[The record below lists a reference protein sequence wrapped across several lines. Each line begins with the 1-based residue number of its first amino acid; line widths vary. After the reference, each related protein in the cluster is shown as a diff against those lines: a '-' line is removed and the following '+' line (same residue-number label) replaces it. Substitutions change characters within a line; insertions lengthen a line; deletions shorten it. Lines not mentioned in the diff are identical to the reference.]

1 MVAVVSRLGRQLKLE
16 ALWIYRNYIL
26 LTFPV
31 LFGIWMLNELTR
43 MPDNVSHDLYMYAL
57 DFHKVQQTLSLGMA
71 MLLGILTLR
80 KDLKRPSYE
89 WLGTMPVS
97 EHIYVLA
104 KFLVGWL
111 YLSLFTVAMLMVYIP
126 LAFRHDVP
134 TDVIWQHAGQFAL
147 QYELSYAVTLALGML
162 LAQAIPNR
170 ITYVIGF
177 CAWMF
182 GTYFMDIF
190 LLQREQLLAL
200 KTFHLNQ
207 FFLDSVQE
215 SELWWSGL
223 VSEELIWSRAFVA
236 AFTVGMLLVI
246 MLLLA
251 MHKPSSRRLP
261 FWIASFAV
269 VLLCVGLYTP
279 YAHLWQERYEQA
291 ANRKQGSAS
300 INEDDRYTTFPV
312 NRYEIELFHLGRGE
326 IAVTA
331 TLNVPTVGLP
341 ADKPLTLQLHRD
353 LLVREV
359 MWNGE
364 KLDVTRAY
372 DFIQLPVD
380 HIATD
385 REEQKL
391 QFTYQGK
398 LKEWMMFR
406 REQFPIFVQEEQL
419 YLPDYAAWYPIPG
432 DLHLF
437 LYDRQAD
444 QLKMRHELPPMQSF
458 AMEVRVRGFDTRL
471 YGSLTSSRENQDV
484 IVFQSKDTKG
494 LTLFASPDVM
504 ELNVPGESFK
514 LLTSPSNRHEAEAFL
529 SDVNQA
535 RAYFKTWLGEGVE
548 RIEQIA
554 YFPFSMV
561 DVEMD
566 RWQEVKGNTYFIAE
580 TKNHN
585 LDSFQR
591 VNAISAVL
599 FQDLY
604 DGYYYSDQEDGDGSI
619 VGEVRDLFAELYI
632 TEVLNRRSNPTFDL
646 KQSESNVYAAMQK
659 QVHEAIDAG
668 KLDQVKAVLRHFY
681 EAGLTI
687 DPMTPKIPMIT
698 WEQWNE
704 VWERE
709 VMSG

>member
-1 MVAVVSRLGRQLKLE
+1 MSRIWRQLKLE
-16 ALWIYRNYIL
+16 ALWVYRNYIL

-31 LFGIWMLNELTR
+31 LFGVWILNELTR

-80 KDLKRPSYE
+80 KDLKRLSYE

-97 EHIYVLA
+97 EHIYVVA

-111 YLSLFTVAMLMVYIP
+111 YLSLFTLAMLVVYVP
-126 LAFRHDVP
+126 LAYRHDVP
-134 TDVIWQHAGQFAL
+134 APVIWQHAGEFAI

-170 ITYVIGF
+170 VAYLIGF

-190 LLQREQLLAL
+190 LLQREQLMAL

-223 VSEELIWSRAFVA
+223 ANLERLWSRAFVG

-246 MLLLA
+246 MLLLS
-251 MHKPSSRRLP
+251 MNKPSSRRVP
-261 FWIASFAV
+261 FWVASITV

-279 YAHLWQERYEQA
+279 YALLWHDRFEQA
-291 ANRKQGSAS
+291 ANRKLGSAKVETEGS
-300 INEDDRYTTFPV
+300 YTTFPV
-312 NRYEIELFHLGRGE
+312 ERYKIQLTHEGQGE
-326 IAVTA
+326 ISVDA
-331 TLNVPTVGLP
+331 TLSVLTEELP
-341 ADKPLTLQLHRD
+341 ADRPVTFQLHRD
-353 LLVREV
+353 LKLESVK
-359 MWNGE
+359 WNGAE
-364 KLDVTRAY
+364 LEAKREY
-372 DFIQLPVD
+372 DFIQ
-380 HIATD
+380 ISY
-385 REEQKL
+385 EQVETERVEQQI
-391 QFTYQGK
+391 QFTYGGK
-398 LKEWMMFR
+398 LKEWLMLQ
-406 REQFPIFVQEEQL
+406 REQVPVFVQADQL

-432 DLHLF
+432 DLPLF
-437 LYDRQAD
+437 YYNPIAD
-444 QLKMRHELPPMQSF
+444 KLKMRHELPPVKPVKMDVQ
-458 AMEVRVRGFDTRL
+458 VRGFTNRI
-471 YGSLTSSRENQDV
+471 YGSLPSMDEQDEL
-484 IVFQSKDTKG
+484 VFYSDAAQG
-494 LTLFASPDVM
+494 LTLFASPRIL
-504 ELNVPGESFK
+504 ELKVPGEPFT

-548 RIEQIA
+548 RLEQIA
-554 YFPFSMV
+554 YFPLNMV
-561 DVEMD
+561 DVELD

-591 VNAISAVL
+591 VNAISAIL

-604 DGYYYSDQEDGDGSI
+604 DGYYYADQVHGNGSI
-619 VGEVRDLFAELYI
+619 VGEIRDLFAELYI
-632 TEVLNRRSNPTFDL
+632 TEVLQRRSHPIHDL
-646 KQSESNVYAAMQK
+646 KRSESSVYDVMQK

-668 KLDQVKAVLRHFY
+668 KLDQVKAVLRYFY
-681 EAGLTI
+681 EEGLTI
-687 DPMTPKIPMIT
+687 DARTPKIPMIT

-709 VMSG
+709 VRLE